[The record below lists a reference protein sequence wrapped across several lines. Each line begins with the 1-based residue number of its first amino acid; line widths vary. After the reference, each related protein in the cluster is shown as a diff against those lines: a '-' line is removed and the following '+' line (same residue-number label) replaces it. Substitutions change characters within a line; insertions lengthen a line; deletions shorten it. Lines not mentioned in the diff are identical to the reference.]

1 MLPNIQYYSYGTEKS
16 FLKPVLKTQFYSL
29 IPFCVNRFCKKIKI
43 LDQMRFQPHKNIPI
57 WKTWDRKIILSLVQ
71 YGPVI
76 YLFYVSH
83 ALYEINKQKS
93 ISSTVIGGQL
103 GIGGRCIGSR
113 VRIDG
118 DYGT

>member
-29 IPFCVNRFCKKIKI
+29 IPFCVNRFCKKNQDSRPDAISASEKYS
-43 LDQMRFQPHKNIPI
+43 DFKNF
-57 WKTWDRKIILSLVQ
+57 KTLDRKIILSLVQ

-83 ALYEINKQKS
+83 ALYEINKQKF
-93 ISSTVIGGQL
+93 IFWSTEPVKGQGETQKRL
-103 GIGGRCIGSR
+103 
-113 VRIDG
+113 
-118 DYGT
+118 